1 MAGVLRQ
8 PDPEIVTPRKA
19 AAVLRHLG
27 LDWAAQPGYV
37 PTPHPPGGAPHPRN
51 PRDWWVGEHA
61 IVTWHGPPETFP
73 TAPQWSCDRDPR
85 SEGRCWEVAAA
96 ILVHCWN
103 RPDLRPLF
111 DAPSW
116 SLDLLDLMQ
125 PAAPD
130 APPDRRR
137 GWIRYHLQDR
147 DPADTLPI
155 DRTIIRLSRR
165 DATPLKP
172 RAMPDELAE
181 VEAHITGVTEA
192 DRIIHDVLTALH
204 ALRRPPITLTTDQVE
219 ATRARLRARGFAAL
233 CTVADLWYED
243 APLAV
248 DPHPF
253 LPVLRADD
261 TDDGIAL
268 RWRDPVT
275 ATWTAGPGYVIT
287 GEGALRPLAP
297 THLSRDPDL
306 LTTALPTVPIADAAT
321 FVDRFVL
328 TSGIAMDLHSAHLPP
343 TIEPDA
349 LAGRLRLDE
358 IDDTLRIQI
367 AIDYRLDDTTLTI
380 DPARHTPQE
389 RLDHRLLRRDP
400 LAERALIEQAEA
412 ALGQPLPA
420 MLGEDAALSVLLDG
434 IPALSQDWII
444 EGTDRLRRFRVA
456 GRLSPRVSIPSGIDW
471 LDLRIE
477 FTVGDHAIP
486 AAAVLDSWREG
497 RQFHRL
503 PDGSLARLPDAWLSR
518 HGARSDEI
526 ETLRAAAGGRL
537 HAHAAPLV
545 NDLLAE
551 AHGETTRWARIKAR
565 LDAFDTIPDRPPPA
579 HLKAEL
585 RTYQK
590 TGYRW
595 LCWLRDLG
603 LGGVLADDMGLGKTV
618 QALALLLDT
627 HDRPGP
633 PSLVIAPTS
642 VIYNWAEEAAR
653 FTPDLR
659 IYVHH
664 GPTRPANPP
673 DDVDIVITSYALLRA
688 DEAAFDR
695 PWRVLILDE
704 AQRIKNPRSN
714 VARAARN
721 LNADHRFALTGT
733 PLENHLVELWSIFE
747 CLMPGFFGSRTAF
760 QRRYALPIERDRDEA
775 ALTALRI
782 RLRPFVLRRLKSEV
796 ATELPPRQEQILYC
810 ELGPAQRRL
819 YERVKATYREAVL
832 QRVDQVGMARATL
845 PVLEA
850 LMRLRQACCDPA
862 LLPFPE
868 AREIDESAK
877 LDLLMETLEET
888 IEENHRSLVFSQWTS
903 LLKRVAPLLE
913 ARGWSYLYLDGS
925 TRDRHGLVKRW
936 NDPDGPP
943 VFLVSLK
950 AGGAGLNLTG
960 ADHVIHLDPWWNP
973 AVEDQATDRAH
984 RIGQTRPVVAYKL
997 VARDTVEEK
1006 VLALQARKRAL
1017 FDAAV
1022 DQGRFGVE
1030 QLSREDI
1037 EAVLH
1042 SDDPGARPLG
1052 APEDPEEFEAYAALL
1067 GARLDTAFVDD
1078 FDPSFGADEDPLDLT
1093 LRPDPRPA
1101 RPVPSDASMPL
1112 VPSKPFVPSSSSM
1125 ASMASMASSPAMASS
1140 IADNPDVLMQPGER
1154 LTNARVRDVMGW
1166 SAEQART
1173 WLRSQVEAGALV
1185 KRGRKRGTWYEP
1197 ADGPPSER

>member
-27 LDWAAQPGYV
+27 LDWAAEPGYV
-37 PTPHPPGGAPHPRN
+37 PSPLPPVVPLNPRN

-61 IVTWHGPPETFP
+61 IVTWHGPVETFP
-73 TAPQWSCDRDPR
+73 TGAHWSCDRDPR

-125 PAAPD
+125 PAMSV
-130 APPDRRR
+130 APPERRR
-137 GWIRYHLQDR
+137 GWIRYALQDA
-147 DPADTLPI
+147 DPIDALPI
-155 DRTIIRLSRR
+155 ERSVVRLSRR
-165 DATPLKP
+165 DGTPLKP

-181 VEAHITGVTEA
+181 VEAHISGVRDA
-192 DRIIHDVLTALH
+192 DRVIHDVITALY
-204 ALRRPPITLTTDQVE
+204 ALRRPPVTMAVEQVD
-219 ATRARLRARGFAAL
+219 AARARLRARGFAAL
-233 CTVADLWYED
+233 MTVADLWYDD
-243 APLAV
+243 APLAI
-248 DPHPF
+248 DPRPF
-253 LPVLRADD
+253 VPVLCA
-261 TDDGIAL
+261 TDAAEGIAL
-268 RWRDPVT
+268 SWRDPVL
-275 ATWTAGPGYVIT
+275 ATWTAGPGYVLT
-287 GEGALRPLAP
+287 TERALRPLAR
-297 THLSRDPDL
+297 THLARDPDL
-306 LTTALPTVPIADAAT
+306 LTTALPVVPFADAPS

-328 TSGIAMDLHSAHLPP
+328 TSGVAMELRSAHLPP
-343 TIEPDA
+343 TVEADA
-349 LAGRLRLDE
+349 MAGRVRLDE
-358 IDDTLRIQI
+358 HDDTLRVELCV
-367 AIDYRLDDTTLTI
+367 DYRVDERTLTV
-380 DPARHTPQE
+380 DPTRPAPQE
-389 RLDHRLLRRDP
+389 RLDERLLRRDAV
-400 LAERALIEQAEA
+400 AERALVETAER

-420 MLGEDAALSVLLDG
+420 SLAEDAALTVLLDG
-434 IPALSQDWII
+434 LPALPPDWVI
-444 EGTDRLRRFRVA
+444 EGTERLRRFRVA
-456 GRLSPRVSIPSGIDW
+456 GRLSPRVSVPSGIDW

-477 FTVGDHAIP
+477 FTVGDQAVS
-486 AAAVLDSWREG
+486 AGAVLESWREG

-518 HGARSDEI
+518 HGAQSE
-526 ETLRAAAGGRL
+526 EVEALRQAAGGRL

-545 NDLLAE
+545 AE
-551 AHGETTRWARIKAR
+551 LIGDAEGETTRWARIKAR
-565 LDAFDTIPDRPPPA
+565 LDAFETIPERAPPEGL
-579 HLKAEL
+579 HAEL

-590 TGYRW
+590 AGFRW

-618 QALALLLDT
+618 QALTLLLDT

-642 VIYNWAEEAAR
+642 VLYNWAEEAAR
-653 FTPDLR
+653 FAPSLTVH
-659 IYVHH
+659 VHH
-664 GPTRPANPP
+664 GPTRPTAPP
-673 DDVDIVITSYALLRA
+673 DDVDLVITSYALLRA

-695 PWRVLILDE
+695 PWRVLVLDE

-721 LNADHRFALTGT
+721 LLAAHRFALTGT
-733 PLENHLVELWSIFE
+733 PLENHLLELWSIFE
-747 CLMPGFFGSRTAF
+747 CLMPGFFGSRAAF

-775 ALTALRI
+775 ALAALRV

-810 ELGPAQRRL
+810 ELGPVQRRL

-832 QRVDQVGMARATL
+832 SRVDQVGVARATL

-850 LMRLRQACCDPA
+850 LMRLRQACCDPG
-862 LLPFPE
+862 LLPFAE
-868 AREIDESAK
+868 AREVDESAK
-877 LDLLMETLEET
+877 LELLMETLEET

-913 ARGWSYLYLDGS
+913 ARGWQYLYLDGS

-936 NDPDGPP
+936 NDPAGPP

-950 AGGAGLNLTG
+950 AGGAGLNLVG

-1030 QLSREDI
+1030 QLTREDI
-1037 EAVLH
+1037 EAVLAI
-1042 SDDPGARPLG
+1042 DDPDVRPLG
-1052 APEDPEEFEAYAALL
+1052 APEDPEEFEAYTALL
-1067 GARLDTAFVDD
+1067 EARRDAVFDDD
-1078 FDPSFGADEDPLDLT
+1078 FDPSFGAADEPFDLDDLSPAPVSRPAPAAAIAIEGGT
-1093 LRPDPRPA
+1093 EVLLRP
-1101 RPVPSDASMPL
+1101 
-1112 VPSKPFVPSSSSM
+1112 
-1125 ASMASMASSPAMASS
+1125 
-1140 IADNPDVLMQPGER
+1140 GEK
-1154 LTNARVRDVMGW
+1154 LTNARVREVMGW
-1166 SAEQART
+1166 SADEARA
-1173 WLRSQVEAGALV
+1173 WLRAQVEAGALV
-1185 KRGRKRGTWYEP
+1185 KRGQKRGTWYEP
-1197 ADGPPSER
+1197 AAER